1 MRHKFDNG
9 TMFYSPYEFSLND
22 SLEWKLRYNQDSV
35 TKEDLMKAATI
46 LHSFDVLIM
55 MPQKKRNK
63 IIAKMKSDAI
73 DESNRSV
80 ERRIGESI

>member
-1 MRHKFDNG
+1 MKHKFEDG
-9 TMFYSPYEFSLND
+9 TVFYSTYEFSLND
-22 SLEWKLRYNQDSV
+22 SLEWKLRHNQDSV

-46 LHSFDVLIM
+46 LHSFDVIIM

-73 DESNRSV
+73 HESKRSV